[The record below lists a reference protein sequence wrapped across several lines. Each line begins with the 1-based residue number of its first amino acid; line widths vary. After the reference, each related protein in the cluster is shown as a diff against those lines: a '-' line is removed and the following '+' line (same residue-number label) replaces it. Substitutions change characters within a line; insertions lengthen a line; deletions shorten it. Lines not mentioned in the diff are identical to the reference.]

1 MVLTLPYEEGPAGL
15 RPLKRIVAGL
25 VIVYCAL
32 RVNDFDLLLNPL
44 GWAMCATPL
53 LLLRRSAGD
62 PFDLARTSVLA
73 MVCLS
78 AVAVFA
84 GWVGPSLGTT
94 PSPVVELIGVA
105 EGVGG
110 LVAVWLITDAVIR
123 RIRSYGIASGVAV
136 LDVLRW
142 VVVGLGALGT
152 LGRSRLHRAGARR
165 GGRLVRVSRRV
176 ARDALPV
183 GQASVRGIR
192 TEARRMIR
200 RSHGQ
205 YGARMSNLFGR
216 PSW

>member
-84 GWVGPSLGTT
+84 GWVGPSLGST

-152 LGRSRLHRAGARR
+152 PAGLGYTALGPVVAVGWFACLAALLLMLYRSAK
-165 GGRLVRVSRRV
+165 
-176 ARDALPV
+176 LPYA
-183 GQASVRGIR
+183 ASVRKLG
-192 TEARRMIR
+192 E
-200 RSHGQ
+200 
-205 YGARMSNLFGR
+205 
-216 PSW
+216 